1 MDGESVGYFFLR
13 PLSFDMQSV
22 YKGRLHVAIFMNV

>member
-1 MDGESVGYFFLR
+1 MDGESVGYFLR